1 MFKLTLVTP
10 EKRVV
15 ISQEI
20 DEATV
25 PAFKGELNI
34 LPGHAPLITTLVPGV
49 IKYKIKG
56 GKDFKASISWGYLNV
71 SPEGLNVLAETVET
85 QDEIN
90 FAESKA
96 EVKNIEKRL
105 TTETVDDE
113 TYRHLQEK
121 LAHEKARQLLENL
134 K

>member
-20 DEATV
+20 LEATV
-25 PAFKGELNI
+25 PAHKGELNI

-49 IKYKIKG
+49 MKYKLKTG
-56 GKDFKASISWGYLNV
+56 GELKASISWGYCNV
-71 SPEGLNVLAETVET
+71 SPEGLNILAETVET
-85 QDEIN
+85 AQEIDFATSKSEIVKIESRLLLETLDE
-90 FAESKA
+90 
-96 EVKNIEKRL
+96 
-105 TTETVDDE
+105 E

-121 LAHEKARQLLENL
+121 LAHEKARQILE
-134 K
+134 KY

>member
-20 DEATV
+20 LEATV
-25 PAFKGELNI
+25 PAHKGELNI

-49 IKYKIKG
+49 MKYKLKSG
-56 GKDFKASISWGYLNV
+56 GEFRASISWGYCNV
-71 SPEGLNVLAETVET
+71 SAEGLNVLAETVELAP
-85 QDEIN
+85 EID
-90 FAESKA
+90 FVGSKA
-96 EVKNIEKRL
+96 EVQKIEKRL
-105 TTETVDDE
+105 LTETLDDE
-113 TYRHLQEK
+113 TWRHLQEK
-121 LAHEKARQLLENL
+121 LAHEKARQVLE

>member
-20 DEATV
+20 LEATV
-25 PAFKGELNI
+25 PAYKGELNI

-49 IKYKIKG
+49 MKYKLKAG
-56 GKDFKASISWGYLNV
+56 GEFRASISWGYCNV
-71 SPEGLNVLAETVET
+71 SPEGLNVLAETVEAPA
-85 QDEIN
+85 EID
-90 FAESKA
+90 FEASKN
-96 EVKNIEKRL
+96 EVQKIEKRM
-105 TTETVDDE
+105 TTETLDDD

-121 LAHEKARQLLENL
+121 LAHEKARQTLE